1 MNFQKAYCIKLSSLV
16 SRLFLFIREVDV
28 MILCKKKKVPMFE
41 NLLFIS
47 F

>member
-16 SRLFLFIREVDV
+16 SRLFL
-28 MILCKKKKVPMFE
+28 LLWGKKKKVPMFE

>member
-1 MNFQKAYCIKLSSLV
+1 MNFQKAYCIKLPSLV
-16 SRLFLFIREVDV
+16 DRLFLLLWGIFGAKR
-28 MILCKKKKVPMFE
+28 KKKKVLTYE

>member
-16 SRLFLFIREVDV
+16 SRLFLLLWGIFGAKR
-28 MILCKKKKVPMFE
+28 KKKKVPMFE
-41 NLLFIS
+41 NLLFTS